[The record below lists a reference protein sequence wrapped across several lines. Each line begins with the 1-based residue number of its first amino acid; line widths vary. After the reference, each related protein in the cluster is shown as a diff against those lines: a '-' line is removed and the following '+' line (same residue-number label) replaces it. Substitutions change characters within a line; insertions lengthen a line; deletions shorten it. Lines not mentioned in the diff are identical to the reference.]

1 MRVVCVPPAA
11 AIPTLGN
18 LPGTTATAV
27 KDDRGAAHPSS
38 RMGVDQLMSE
48 QIPQPGS
55 ADESVT
61 EIIEVPVTAGTEGI
75 PDEPAPAEEPVEATV
90 TDKTPVKRNGF
101 NRRGFR
107 FSTPLGD
114 IAIAIRTPKQQP
126 VVPKWFDP
134 LGITDRAVDAAKTG
148 LKLASW
154 GEEQVAT
161 YVKNRLES
169 IEAAPRPLP
178 QPEPS
183 QHDSL
188 HTKLGRLLDR
198 ALDQSTAGSQQE
210 LYHRLLDQLVAD
222 EARIVGA
229 LSDGTSSP
237 LVNVH
242 SRSRN
247 QVVLQNACLIGR
259 TANVALP
266 HMVPQYVD
274 HLLSLGLVETGPEDP
289 SRKADYEVLMAE
301 PMVLKAIKSASRGP
315 LIARTEKLSLRL
327 SGLGKG
333 LWAAAVQQDGP

>member
-1 MRVVCVPPAA
+1 MSQQISHPGPA
-11 AIPTLGN
+11 
-18 LPGTTATAV
+18 
-27 KDDRGAAHPSS
+27 
-38 RMGVDQLMSE
+38 
-48 QIPQPGS
+48 
-55 ADESVT
+55 
-61 EIIEVPVTAGTEGI
+61 
-75 PDEPAPAEEPVEATV
+75 DEPAADIIDGETEIPEAATIEEPVEGTV
-90 TDKTPVKRNGF
+90 TDNAPVKRNGF

-107 FSTPLGD
+107 FATPLGD

-134 LGITDRAVDAAKTG
+134 LGLTDRAVDAAKTG

-154 GEEQVAT
+154 GEEQLAT
-161 YVKNRLES
+161 LVKNRLE
-169 IEAAPRPLP
+169 ALDAGPRPL
-178 QPEPS
+178 QSAQDEAAAAS
-183 QHDSL
+183 SDSL

-198 ALDQSTAGSQQE
+198 ALDQSTTGSQQE

-229 LSDGTSSP
+229 LSDGGSSP

-274 HLLSLGLVETGPEDP
+274 HLLSLGLVETGPEDS

-301 PMVLKAIKSASRGP
+301 PMVLKAVKSASRGP
-315 LIARTEKLSLRL
+315 LIARTEKLSLSL

>member
-1 MRVVCVPPAA
+1 MSEQSPHHGPAEVPADISIEDVIDAPTETVEPPAA
-11 AIPTLGN
+11 
-18 LPGTTATAV
+18 
-27 KDDRGAAHPSS
+27 D
-38 RMGVDQLMSE
+38 
-48 QIPQPGS
+48 
-55 ADESVT
+55 
-61 EIIEVPVTAGTEGI
+61 
-75 PDEPAPAEEPVEATV
+75 EPVEATV
-90 TDKTPVKRNGF
+90 TERTPVKRNGF

-107 FSTPLGD
+107 FATPLGD
-114 IAIAIRTPKQQP
+114 IAIAIRTPKQRP

-148 LKLASW
+148 LKLAEW
-154 GEEQVAT
+154 GEEQLAT
-161 YVKNRLES
+161 LVKNRLEALDAAQRPS
-169 IEAAPRPLP
+169 QPAEAAPA
-178 QPEPS
+178 S
-183 QHDSL
+183 TDSL

-198 ALDQSTAGSQQE
+198 ALDQSTSGSQQE

-222 EARIVGA
+222 EARIIGA

-266 HMVPQYVD
+266 NMVPQYVD

-315 LIARTEKLSLRL
+315 LIARTEKLSLSL

-333 LWAAAVQQDGP
+333 LWAAAVAHD

>member
-1 MRVVCVPPAA
+1 VSQQISHPGPDDAA
-11 AIPTLGN
+11 AEGQQPLE
-18 LPGTTATAV
+18 
-27 KDDRGAAHPSS
+27 GA
-38 RMGVDQLMSE
+38 
-48 QIPQPGS
+48 
-55 ADESVT
+55 VT
-61 EIIEVPVTAGTEGI
+61 EN
-75 PDEPAPAEEPVEATV
+75 
-90 TDKTPVKRNGF
+90 TPVKRTGF

-107 FSTPLGD
+107 FATPLGD
-114 IAIAIRTPKQQP
+114 IAIAIRTPKQRP

-134 LGITDRAVDAAKTG
+134 LGLTDRAVDAAKTG
-148 LKLASW
+148 LKLATW
-154 GEEQVAT
+154 GEEQLAT
-161 YVKNRLES
+161 LVKNRLEA
-169 IEAAPRPLP
+169 IDAAPRPP
-178 QPEPS
+178 QSADASDRSPT
-183 QHDSL
+183 DSL

-198 ALDQSTAGSQQE
+198 ALDQSTTGSQQE

-229 LSDGTSSP
+229 LSEGASSP

-301 PMVLKAIKSASRGP
+301 PMVLKALKSASRGP

-333 LWAAAVQQDGP
+333 LWAAAVAHD

>member
-1 MRVVCVPPAA
+1 
-11 AIPTLGN
+11 
-18 LPGTTATAV
+18 
-27 KDDRGAAHPSS
+27 
-38 RMGVDQLMSE
+38 MSE
-48 QIPQPGS
+48 QSPHHGP
-55 ADESVT
+55 A
-61 EIIEVPVTAGTEGI
+61 EVPVDVPLQDI
-75 PDEPAPAEEPVEATV
+75 IDSPAETVETPDTDEPVEATV
-90 TDKTPVKRNGF
+90 TDRTPVKRNGF

-107 FSTPLGD
+107 FATPLGD

-134 LGITDRAVDAAKTG
+134 LGLTDRAIDAAKTG
-148 LKLASW
+148 LKLATW
-154 GEEQVAT
+154 TEEQLAT
-161 YVKNRLES
+161 LVKNRLEALD
-169 IEAAPRPLP
+169 AAPRPL
-178 QPEPS
+178 QSAEATPES
-183 QHDSL
+183 TDSL

-198 ALDQSTAGSQQE
+198 ALDQSTSGSQQE

-315 LIARTEKLSLRL
+315 LIARTEKLSLSL
-327 SGLGKG
+327 SELGKG

>member
-1 MRVVCVPPAA
+1 
-11 AIPTLGN
+11 
-18 LPGTTATAV
+18 
-27 KDDRGAAHPSS
+27 
-38 RMGVDQLMSE
+38 MSE
-48 QIPQPGS
+48 QIPHHGP
-55 ADESVT
+55 A
-61 EIIEVPVTAGTEGI
+61 EVPVEETEI
-75 PDEPAPAEEPVEATV
+75 PEPVEGTV
-90 TDKTPVKRNGF
+90 TEKAPVKRTGF

-107 FSTPLGD
+107 FTTPLGD
-114 IAIAIRTPKQQP
+114 IAIAVRTPKQRP
-126 VVPKWFDP
+126 IVPKRYDP
-134 LGITDRAVDAAKTG
+134 LGLTDRAVDAAKMG
-148 LKLASW
+148 FKLASW
-154 GEEQVAT
+154 GEEQLAT
-161 YVKNRLES
+161 LVKNRLE
-169 IEAAPRPLP
+169 ALDTAPRPL
-178 QPEPS
+178 QPAQAEPS
-183 QHDSL
+183 GSDSL

-198 ALDQSTAGSQQE
+198 ALDQSTSGSQQE

-222 EARIVGA
+222 EARIIGA
-229 LSDGTSSP
+229 LSDGASSP

-333 LWAAAVQQDGP
+333 LWAAAVAHD

>member
-1 MRVVCVPPAA
+1 MQPSDGTGAATDPNSRRHLPQISAQPVTCGIRCAQLGVRSQVREQIPHHDPVQVPVDVPPAHVIDSEPEPPE
-11 AIPTLGN
+11 IPE
-18 LPGTTATAV
+18 LPEP
-27 KDDRGAAHPSS
+27 D
-38 RMGVDQLMSE
+38 E
-48 QIPQPGS
+48 QPQP
-55 ADESVT
+55 A
-61 EIIEVPVTAGTEGI
+61 EG
-75 PDEPAPAEEPVEATV
+75 VV
-90 TDKTPVKRNGF
+90 TDKAPVKRNGF

-114 IAIAIRTPKQQP
+114 IAIAVRTPKQQP

-134 LGITDRAVDAAKTG
+134 LGLTDRAVDAAKTG
-148 LKLASW
+148 LKLAAW
-154 GEEQVAT
+154 GEEQVVT
-161 YVKNRLES
+161 YVKNRLDAVEPT
-169 IEAAPRPLP
+169 PRPLP
-178 QPEPS
+178 QPEASP
-183 QHDSL
+183 HDSL

-222 EARIVGA
+222 EARIIGA

-237 LVNVH
+237 LVNIY

-289 SRKADYEVLMAE
+289 SKKADYEVLMAE
-301 PMVLKAIKSASRGP
+301 PMVLKAVKGASKGP
-315 LIARTEKLSLRL
+315 LIARTEKLSLSL
-327 SGLGKG
+327 STLGMG
-333 LWAAAVQQDGP
+333 LWAAAVADG

>member
-1 MRVVCVPPAA
+1 
-11 AIPTLGN
+11 
-18 LPGTTATAV
+18 
-27 KDDRGAAHPSS
+27 
-38 RMGVDQLMSE
+38 MSE
-48 QIPQPGS
+48 QIPHHGP
-55 ADESVT
+55 A
-61 EIIEVPVTAGTEGI
+61 EVPVDVPIEDVIDGAAEPIGI
-75 PDEPAPAEEPVEATV
+75 PEIPEADEPVEATV
-90 TDKTPVKRNGF
+90 TDKAPVRRNGF

-107 FSTPLGD
+107 FATPLGD
-114 IAIAIRTPKQQP
+114 IAIAIRTPKQRP

-134 LGITDRAVDAAKTG
+134 LGLTDRAVDAANMG

-154 GEEQVAT
+154 GEEQLAT
-161 YVKNRLES
+161 LVKNRLEALD
-169 IEAAPRPLP
+169 AAPRPL
-178 QPEPS
+178 QSAEPAPS
-183 QHDSL
+183 SSDSL

-198 ALDQSTAGSQQE
+198 ALDQSTTGSQQE

-229 LSDGTSSP
+229 LSDGASSP
-237 LVNVH
+237 LVNIH

-289 SRKADYEVLMAE
+289 SQKADYEVLMAE
-301 PMVLKAIKSASRGP
+301 PMVLKAVKSASRGP

-327 SGLGKG
+327 SGLGKN
-333 LWAAAVQQDGP
+333 LWAAAVQQDGS

>member
-1 MRVVCVPPAA
+1 VSEHSPHHGPA
-11 AIPTLGN
+11 
-18 LPGTTATAV
+18 
-27 KDDRGAAHPSS
+27 
-38 RMGVDQLMSE
+38 
-48 QIPQPGS
+48 
-55 ADESVT
+55 
-61 EIIEVPVTAGTEGI
+61 EVPVDVPVEDVI
-75 PDEPAPAEEPVEATV
+75 DAPAEAVETPAADEPVEATV
-90 TDKTPVKRNGF
+90 TDKAPVKRNGF

-107 FSTPLGD
+107 FATPLGD
-114 IAIAIRTPKQQP
+114 IAIAIRTPKQRP

-134 LGITDRAVDAAKTG
+134 LGLTDRAVDAAKTG
-148 LKLASW
+148 LKLAEW
-154 GEEQVAT
+154 GEEQLAT
-161 YVKNRLES
+161 LVKNRLEALDAS
-169 IEAAPRPLP
+169 PRPLQSADAAP
-178 QPEPS
+178 AS
-183 QHDSL
+183 TDSL

-198 ALDQSTAGSQQE
+198 ALDQSTSGSQQE

-229 LSDGTSSP
+229 LSEGMSSP

-327 SGLGKG
+327 SALGQG
-333 LWAAAVQQDGP
+333 LWAAAVAND

>member
-1 MRVVCVPPAA
+1 
-11 AIPTLGN
+11 
-18 LPGTTATAV
+18 
-27 KDDRGAAHPSS
+27 
-38 RMGVDQLMSE
+38 MSE
-48 QIPQPGS
+48 HSPHHGP
-55 ADESVT
+55 A
-61 EIIEVPVTAGTEGI
+61 EVPV
-75 PDEPAPAEEPVEATV
+75 DVPAEDIIDVTVDPPEPEEPPAATV

-107 FSTPLGD
+107 FATPLGD

-134 LGITDRAVDAAKTG
+134 LGLTDRAIDAAKTG
-148 LKLASW
+148 LKLATW
-154 GEEQVAT
+154 TEEQLAT
-161 YVKNRLES
+161 LVKNRLEALD
-169 IEAAPRPLP
+169 AAPRPL
-178 QPEPS
+178 QSADTAAPS
-183 QHDSL
+183 ATDSL

-198 ALDQSTAGSQQE
+198 ALDQSTTGSQQE

-274 HLLSLGLVETGPEDP
+274 HLLSLGLVETGPEDT

-327 SGLGKG
+327 SELGKG
-333 LWAAAVQQDGP
+333 LWVAAVQQQDGP

>member
-1 MRVVCVPPAA
+1 MSQQISHPGPADEPTADIIEGETEIPEAA
-11 AIPTLGN
+11 AI
-18 LPGTTATAV
+18 
-27 KDDRGAAHPSS
+27 K
-38 RMGVDQLMSE
+38 
-48 QIPQPGS
+48 
-55 ADESVT
+55 
-61 EIIEVPVTAGTEGI
+61 
-75 PDEPAPAEEPVEATV
+75 EPVEGTV
-90 TDKTPVKRNGF
+90 TENAPVKRNGF

-107 FSTPLGD
+107 FATPLGD

-134 LGITDRAVDAAKTG
+134 LGLTDRAVDAAKTG

-154 GEEQVAT
+154 GEEQLAT
-161 YVKNRLES
+161 LVKNRLEALD
-169 IEAAPRPLP
+169 AAPRPL
-178 QPEPS
+178 QSAQDEAAAAS
-183 QHDSL
+183 SDSL

-198 ALDQSTAGSQQE
+198 ALDQSTTGSQQE

-229 LSDGTSSP
+229 LSDGASSP

-274 HLLSLGLVETGPEDP
+274 HLLSLGLVETGPEDS

-301 PMVLKAIKSASRGP
+301 PMVLKAIKNASRGP
-315 LIARTEKLSLRL
+315 LIARTEKLSLSL

>member
-1 MRVVCVPPAA
+1 MSDHSPHHGPA
-11 AIPTLGN
+11 
-18 LPGTTATAV
+18 
-27 KDDRGAAHPSS
+27 
-38 RMGVDQLMSE
+38 
-48 QIPQPGS
+48 
-55 ADESVT
+55 
-61 EIIEVPVTAGTEGI
+61 EVPVDIPHGGVPFGDVPVGAVPVGDVPVVDVTDGSAESDTASHSE
-75 PDEPAPAEEPVEATV
+75 DPAEATV
-90 TDKTPVKRNGF
+90 TDKTPVRRTGF

-134 LGITDRAVDAAKTG
+134 LGLTDRAVDAAKTG

-154 GEEQVAT
+154 GEEQLAT
-161 YVKNRLES
+161 LVKNRLEALD
-169 IEAAPRPLP
+169 AAPRPLP
-178 QPEPS
+178 SAAAATENSPS
-183 QHDSL
+183 DSL

-289 SRKADYEVLMAE
+289 ARKADYEVLMAE

-327 SGLGKG
+327 SGLGQG